1 MDRDPAQGARRGC
14 SKRQII
20 KDYRI
25 GDRTLEKILAHP
37 EPPSYRR
44 SADREKTKIG
54 RFIGVIE
61 QIIITDRDPP
71 PKQHHASRRIFE
83 RLRDEYGYEGGITQV
98 KEAVASYRRHNPE
111 VFMPL
116 SHPPGG
122 GQFDFG
128 FALIRLGGV
137 L

>member
-1 MDRDPAQGARRGC
+1 MQEWTEIRRKVLVEGV

-61 QIIITDRDPP
+61 QIIITDRDA
-71 PKQHHASRRIFE
+71 QS
-83 RLRDEYGYEGGITQV
+83 
-98 KEAVASYRRHNPE
+98 VAPSP
-111 VFMPL
+111 
-116 SHPPGG
+116 
-122 GQFDFG
+122 
-128 FALIRLGGV
+128 
-137 L
+137 